1 MGGIFSKDKPAG
13 GGIRPCTEQVHS
25 AKVHVC
31 SSNNCQATVCQNC
44 TQPIQGKLY
53 CMLCAMSKQSDQM
66 ELDEEAMRKSKIK
79 NTETTVTLKMDMD
92 TGEISGF

>member
-1 MGGIFSKDKPAG
+1 
-13 GGIRPCTEQVHS
+13 
-25 AKVHVC
+25 
-31 SSNNCQATVCQNC
+31 
-44 TQPIQGKLY
+44 
-53 CMLCAMSKQSDQM
+53 MSKQSDQM